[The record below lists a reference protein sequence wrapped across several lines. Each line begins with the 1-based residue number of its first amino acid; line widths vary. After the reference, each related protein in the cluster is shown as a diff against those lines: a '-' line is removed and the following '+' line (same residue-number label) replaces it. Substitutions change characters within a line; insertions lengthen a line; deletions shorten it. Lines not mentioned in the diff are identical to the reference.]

1 MRDSIIFEKTIR
13 WEVTVKNFHLML
25 KTSCAKDKWKSFSE
39 QTKENIF
46 VYFWYLRNIQDSDYF
61 TWSYWRTEMTAFVT
75 KFDESNPKYDGNY
88 EYVVLGHKPDPMRF
102 YRILNVL

>member
-13 WEVTVKNFHLML
+13 FEITVKNFHLML
-25 KTSCAKDKWKSFSE
+25 KTSDAKEKWKSFSE

-46 VYFWYLRNIQDSDYF
+46 GYLWYLNNLMESHGSDYGS
-61 TWSYWRTEMTAFVT
+61 WSYRRTQMTEFVT

-88 EYVVLGHKPDPMRF
+88 EYVALGQKR
-102 YRILNVL
+102 

>member
-13 WEVTVKNFHLML
+13 YEITVKNFHLML
-25 KTSCAKDKWKSFSE
+25 KTSFAKDKWKSFSE

-46 VYFWYLRNIQDSDYF
+46 GYLWYLDNIHCDSDYY
-61 TWSYWRTEMTAFVT
+61 TWSYWRTDMTAFVT

-88 EYVVLGHKPDPMRF
+88 EYVALGWKR
-102 YRILNVL
+102 